1 VVTGSQD
8 GTNPAQIRGDIQ
20 AGRTRDKRP
29 GFDPAAA
36 PLETDAEA
44 GGVAFNA
51 EDVRIA
57 RRQNQSNPGHENS
70 SHATAMRRAGD
81 ASYRR
86 HAGWPRTLFLVLGC
100 AVIVTLV
107 FITFLWR

>member
-29 GFDPAAA
+29 GFDPASA

-44 GGVAFNA
+44 GGSAFNP

-57 RRQNQSNPGHENS
+57 RRQNQSNPCHENS
-70 SHATAMRRAGD
+70 NYATAMRRAGD

-86 HAGWPRTLFLVLGC
+86 HAGWPRMLLLALGC
-100 AVIVTLV
+100 VVVVMVV

>member
-81 ASYRR
+81 ADQ
-86 HAGWPRTLFLVLGC
+86 HLAAGLGIVGPHPRV
-100 AVIVTLV
+100 AVGARPNGIL
-107 FITFLWR
+107 RAS